1 MIPRHEFTQPQAVT
15 FELISEL
22 VSTVFKISVLADAM
36 DRFNGRN
43 RGSGGGGGGGTHGDV
58 FRRVSRMSRRSFRC
72 GNLFCQID
80 GRLEMTLL
88 KVDIGFLTRG
98 FNPGTKNTHVSINL

>member
-1 MIPRHEFTQPQAVT
+1 MTRLREPACAELSSRNLAFT
-15 FELISEL
+15 FNLSSEL
-22 VSTVFKISVLADAM
+22 VAIVFQISVLADAM

-43 RGSGGGGGGGTHGDV
+43 RGSGGGGATHGDV

-80 GRLEMTLL
+80 GSLELTLL
-88 KVDIGFLTRG
+88 KVVTTDM
-98 FNPGTKNTHVSINL
+98 